1 MSPHLGRSSGAET
14 GENSE
19 MCFGTRCN
27 VFSRRDSE
35 SLLERSEGISDGGV
49 TAHQAMQ
56 ALPITAHKAASA
68 LLDPVTEFALGQKH
82 FITLD
87 EGNRPAK
94 PDEVQYA

>member
-1 MSPHLGRSSGAET
+1 
-14 GENSE
+14 
-19 MCFGTRCN
+19 
-27 VFSRRDSE
+27 
-35 SLLERSEGISDGGV
+35 
-49 TAHQAMQ
+49 MQ